1 MPRKILLYKN
11 HKRSV
16 VNSWWK
22 AFCGLRLKMWHVLA
36 ICFSIYPL
44 SSIVPLY
51 AADRTNVP
59 LKNWGGFAVNRSWIY
74 DALEKIVLAG
84 LADQTLLNTKPL
96 SRMEAARIV
105 AQAVNKIKKDQYGD
119 YNHRVYLEELLYQL
133 VKEFAAELAEIG
145 INTPQNRKA
154 QSRFYGFKP
163 IDHIQLGGAYAN
175 NPQKLV
181 NNSGQSVNKG
191 LNSVLT
197 MDGRGHMGD
206 ILSLYYQ
213 PEVSHN
219 KGSDQVRLQVGYG
232 KLTFWNTEL
241 EVGRDSLWWGP
252 GFRGS
257 MLFSNNAPP
266 LDQIRIGSA
275 EPFRLPWF
283 LHYLGPIKVTGLVGQ
298 LERDRDLPHALVGAY
313 RISMAPTRFVEL
325 GLGRAFQFG
334 GKGSGYGLKNV
345 PYTLKQGVLQIGG
358 GDQYDAL
365 DRGNI
370 TNNLSSLD
378 ITVRIPNVDRYI
390 FIARDMSLY
399 GEMGVDDSGR
409 FFSHE
414 NESVFFMRKPG
425 GLIGTYLTGFLGDPK
440 LDFRFEYAS
449 TSDIQFTHGT
459 YTSGFENGGS
469 VLSHFIGTDGSEFYA
484 RLSRWINQDI
494 LLGFQASL
502 AKIGNTQ
509 FATLGLPREKRNTFG
524 PDFSYRISDRS
535 SFFTEYDFSRVKNRG
550 FVRGN
555 AENDHLFRIEFT
567 YSL

>member
-1 MPRKILLYKN
+1 MLKKFSPRDPIKIGSKQWKTAGTTICYLLFASYY
-11 HKRSV
+11 
-16 VNSWWK
+16 
-22 AFCGLRLKMWHVLA
+22 L
-36 ICFSIYPL
+36 L
-44 SSIVPLY
+44 SSVPLY

-59 LKNWGGFAVNRSWIY
+59 LKNWGGFSVNRSWIY
-74 DALEKIVLAG
+74 DALEKVVLAG
-84 LADQTLLNTKPL
+84 LADQALLNTKPL
-96 SRMEAARIV
+96 SRMEAAKIV
-105 AQAVNKIKKDQYGD
+105 AQAINKIKQDQYGD
-119 YNHRVYLEELLYQL
+119 YNHRAYLEELLYQL
-133 VKEFAAELAEIG
+133 VKEFSPELSEMGVITSF
-145 INTPQNRKA
+145 NQKTQPR
-154 QSRFYGFKP
+154 SYGLKP

-191 LNSVLT
+191 SNSVLT
-197 MDGRGHMGD
+197 MDGRGHLGD

-219 KGSDQVRLQVGYG
+219 KDSDHVRLQVGYG

-266 LDQIRIGSA
+266 LDQIKIGSA

-298 LERDRDLPHALVGAY
+298 LERDRDYPHALVGAY
-313 RISMAPTRFVEL
+313 RISMAPTRFIEV

-334 GKGSGYGLKNV
+334 EKGLGYSAKDF
-345 PYTLKQGVLQIGG
+345 PYTLYQSFLQGG
-358 GDQYDAL
+358 GSNTYNASNL
-365 DRGNI
+365 AKNI
-370 TNNLSSLD
+370 NNLGSLD
-378 ITVRIPNVDRYI
+378 VTVRIPNVDRYI

-399 GEMGVDDSGR
+399 GEMGVDDSGP
-409 FFSHE
+409 FFSHDE
-414 NESVFFMRKPG
+414 GSRTDRKGSIFFMRKPG

-449 TSDIQFTHGT
+449 TSDIEFTHSV
-459 YTSGFENGGS
+459 YTSGFENRGS

-509 FATLGLPREKRNTFG
+509 FGTLGLPREKRNTFG

-535 SFFTEYDFSRVKNRG
+535 SIFTEYDFSRVKNRG
-550 FVRGN
+550 FVSGN
-555 AENDHLFRIEFT
+555 TENDHLFRIEFT

>member
-1 MPRKILLYKN
+1 
-11 HKRSV
+11 
-16 VNSWWK
+16 
-22 AFCGLRLKMWHVLA
+22 
-36 ICFSIYPL
+36 
-44 SSIVPLY
+44 
-51 AADRTNVP
+51 
-59 LKNWGGFAVNRSWIY
+59 
-74 DALEKIVLAG
+74 
-84 LADQTLLNTKPL
+84 DQTLLNTKPL

-105 AQAVNKIKKDQYGD
+105 AQAVNKIKKDQYD
-119 YNHRVYLEELLYQL
+119 NYNHRAYLEELLYQL

-145 INTPQNRKA
+145 INTPPNRKA

-197 MDGRGHMGD
+197 MDGRGHIGD

-213 PEVSHN
+213 PEVSHD
-219 KGSDQVRLQVGYG
+219 KGSDRVQLQVGYG
-232 KLTFWNTEL
+232 KLTFWNTEI

-283 LHYLGPIKVTGLVGQ
+283 LHYLGPIKITGLVGQ
-298 LERDRDLPHALVGAY
+298 LERDRDYPHTLVGAY
-313 RISMAPTRFVEL
+313 RISMAPSRFIEV

-334 GKGSGYGLKNV
+334 GKGRGYSAKDL
-345 PYTLKQGVLQIGG
+345 PYTLYQSFLQGG
-358 GDQYDAL
+358 GADNYNTSSLAK
-365 DRGNI
+365 NI
-370 TNNLSSLD
+370 NNLGSLD
-378 ITVRIPNVDRYI
+378 VTVRIPNVDRYI
-390 FIARDMSLY
+390 FIARDMSIY

-414 NESVFFMRKPG
+414 NESIFFMRKPG

-440 LDFRFEYAS
+440 LDFRAEYAS
-449 TSDIQFTHGT
+449 TSSIQFVHTAV
-459 YTSGFENGGS
+459 YTSGFEYNGS
-469 VLSHFIGTDGSEFYA
+469 NLSHFIGTDASEFYA

-494 LLGFQASL
+494 LLGFQVSIAN
-502 AKIGNTQ
+502 IGPVQSNLQ
-509 FATLGLPREKRNTFG
+509 NSPHEMRNTFG
-524 PDFSYRISDRS
+524 PDISYRFSDRS
-535 SFFTEYDFSRVKNRG
+535 SIFTEYNFSRVRNRN
-550 FVRGN
+550 FTT
-555 AENDHLFRIEFT
+555 APPENDHLLMVEFT